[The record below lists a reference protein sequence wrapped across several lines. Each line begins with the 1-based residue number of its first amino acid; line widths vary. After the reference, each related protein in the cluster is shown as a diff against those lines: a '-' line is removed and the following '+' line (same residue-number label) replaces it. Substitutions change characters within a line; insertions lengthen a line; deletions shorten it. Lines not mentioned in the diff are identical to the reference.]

1 RAEQAAPKRV
11 PRKQAAL
18 RGKSLENRSVNRFN
32 RPNDL
37 LLAELT
43 KYGFLQHNK
52 HIVSSIRALST

>member
-1 RAEQAAPKRV
+1 LVNRQLSAVRASK
-11 PRKQAAL
+11 
-18 RGKSLENRSVNRFN
+18 NRSVNRFN

-43 KYGFLQHNK
+43 IYGFLQQNK